1 MKEKKNIY
9 KTDDRDEKIY
19 IFTKKTDEMT
29 LAWREFVLTD
39 GVQRT
44 YWTVID
50 EQVPLVEENH
60 VTPIAAWTFLHK
72 FLPPQLPRHLSS
84 D

>member
-1 MKEKKNIY
+1 
-9 KTDDRDEKIY
+9 
-19 IFTKKTDEMT
+19 MT
-29 LAWREFVLTD
+29 SGWREFVLTD

-60 VTPIAAWTFLHK
+60 VTPITAWTILHK
-72 FLPPQLPRHLSS
+72 FLLPPPPSFRLIK
-84 D
+84 